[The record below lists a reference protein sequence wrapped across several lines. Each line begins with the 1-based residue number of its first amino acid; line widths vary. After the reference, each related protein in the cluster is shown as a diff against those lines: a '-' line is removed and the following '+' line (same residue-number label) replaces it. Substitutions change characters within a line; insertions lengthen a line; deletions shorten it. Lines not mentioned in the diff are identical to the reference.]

1 MVLQNKKKIKNNEN
15 MLLTEQ
21 DPIKI
26 KKIKDRIAFLKKLKS
41 DLFGFK
47 HNLEYGFYS
56 INRKIKNNIEK
67 LKTEKDPA
75 KIKEIKDRIDFLKQR
90 LSDLKINFQKEF
102 NFLKS
107 KANRV

>member
-1 MVLQNKKKIKNNEN
+1 MEIDEYKNIIRKQEV
-15 MLLTEQ
+15 
-21 DPIKI
+21 
-26 KKIKDRIAFLKKLKS
+26 
-41 DLFGFK
+41 
-47 HNLEYGFYS
+47 NLD
-56 INRKIKNNIEK
+56 N
-67 LKTEKDPA
+67 A